1 MIRKIQ
7 VVRLAI
13 QLERI
18 YDRGKG
24 LAKEAVLSL
33 IRFGQDTFNLK
44 NFFAEVHYKNISSI
58 RLVEALGFI
67 KEVDEKEFCIYKY
80 M

>member
-7 VVRLAI
+7 AVRLAI

-18 YDRGKG
+18 YRGKG